1 MAEKGPAARIALIG
15 IQGAGKTSLFCA
27 LTGTEYARALAN
39 AGKATSAAVRVL
51 DPRLLEAHEKNGPQ
65 KKLVTP
71 SLEFMDTAPIALQD
85 PGKQDNAGVF
95 ATFRETDGLAVVVKA
110 YDLEGDR
117 KKQVKDQLDA
127 IRGEFV
133 LADIDVM
140 QKRIEKLRS
149 EVKKPQLPTVE
160 ESRKELAV
168 LERLIEAV
176 LAGNTAA
183 FAGLSAED
191 EKKLRG
197 FQFFSRKPVVAVINI
212 GEADLADPPR
222 PTPDALPVCLK
233 LEAELLAMDEADR
246 ASFMKDYGLTSLVLP
261 GLIVTLYDRMGFQ
274 TFLTLGDKDTTAWA
288 LRKGASAWDAAGKI
302 HTDIQKGFINCEVI
316 SFADFRAHKSA
327 HDAAAH
333 GKQRVEGKAHQ
344 LADYDIIN
352 IKTSAR

>member
-1 MAEKGPAARIALIG
+1 MAEKGPAARVALVG
-15 IQGAGKTSLFCA
+15 VQGSGKTSLFSA
-27 LTGTEYARALAN
+27 LSGMDYARALAN
-39 AGKATSAAVRVL
+39 AGKTTAAAVRVL

-65 KKLVTP
+65 KKLVAP

-85 PGKQDNAGVF
+85 PGKQDNPGIF
-95 ATFRETDGLAVVVKA
+95 ATFREADGFVVVLKA
-110 YDLEGDR
+110 HDLEGDR
-117 KKQVKDQLDA
+117 QKQVKDQLDA
-127 IRGEFV
+127 VRGEFL

-140 QKRIEKLRS
+140 QKRIEKLRA
-149 EVKKPQLPTVE
+149 EVKKPLPTVE
-160 ESRKELAV
+160 ESKKELAV

-176 LAGNTAA
+176 LAGNAGA

-191 EKKLRG
+191 DKKLRG
-197 FQFFSRKPVVAVINI
+197 FQFFSRKQVVPVVNI
-212 GEADLADPPR
+212 GESDLADPPR
-222 PTPDALPVCLK
+222 PSPDAIPVCLK

-246 ASFMKDYGLTSLVLP
+246 ASFMKDYGLAALVLP
-261 GLIVTLYDRMGFQ
+261 GLAVTLFDRMGYQ
-274 TFLTLGDKDTTAWA
+274 TFLTLGDKDTTGWA
-288 LRKGASAWDAAGKI
+288 LRKGATAWDAAGKI

-333 GKQRVEGKAHQ
+333 GKQKVEGKAHP

>member
-15 IQGAGKTSLFCA
+15 IQGSGKTSLFCG
-27 LTGTEYARALAN
+27 LTGMEYARALAN
-39 AGKATSAAVRVL
+39 AGKATSAAVRVI

-71 SLEFMDTAPIALQD
+71 SLEFMDTPPIALQD

-95 ATFRETDGLAVVVKA
+95 ATFRETDGLVVVVKA

-117 KKQVKDQLDA
+117 KRQVKDQLDA

-149 EVKKPQLPTVE
+149 EARKPQLPTVE
-160 ESRKELAV
+160 ESKKELAV

-222 PTPDALPVCLK
+222 PAPDALPVCLK

-246 ASFMKDYGLTSLVLP
+246 ASFMKDYGLASLVLP

-333 GKQRVEGKAHQ
+333 GKQRVEGKHH
-344 LADYDIIN
+344 LLGDFDIIN